1 MPNPVFS
8 PSSPLSQSIA
18 NLFILILAI
27 GGAILLLVMGLVF
40 YSAYKF
46 RARPGQ
52 PEPKQDFGRLHLEI
66 SWTAAPLLL
75 VLGLL
80 GYSIVVMGVSD
91 PVVSAG
97 EDPPDV
103 TIIGHQWW
111 WEVKYPSSGVVT
123 ANEIHIPANKRLLF
137 AVESA
142 DVIHDF
148 WVPALGR
155 KMDAIPGRTNYTW
168 QEAIKPGTYLG
179 TCAEFCGL
187 QHAWM
192 RIRVIAQTQEE
203 FDAWVQQQLAVPSI
217 PSSGEAAT
225 GQQLFRELTCVNCH
239 VINTVGPNLTHFG
252 SRETLGAGVLTNT
265 PENLAKWLADPQAV
279 KPGIH
284 MPDLNLSQEEI
295 NALVAY
301 LEASK

>member
-8 PSSPLSQSIA
+8 PSSPLAQSIA
-18 NLFILILAI
+18 NLFILTLAI

-52 PEPKQDFGRLHLEI
+52 PEPKQDFGRLHLELG
-66 SWTAAPLLL
+66 WTAAPLLI

-91 PVVSAG
+91 PAVPSG
-97 EDPPDV
+97 EDPPDI

-111 WEVKYPSSGVVT
+111 WEVKYPPSGALT

-137 AVESA
+137 AIESA

-155 KMDAIPGRTNYTW
+155 KMDAIPGRTNYIW

-203 FDAWVQQQLAVPSI
+203 FDAWIQQQLTIPSI
-217 PSSGEAAT
+217 PSTGEAAT
-225 GQQLFRELTCVNCH
+225 GQQLFRELPCVNCH
-239 VINTVGPNLTHFG
+239 VIDFIGPNLTHFG

-265 PENLAKWLADPQAV
+265 PENLYKWLADPQAI
-279 KPGIH
+279 KPGVY
-284 MPDLNLSQEEI
+284 MPNLNLTQDQI